1 MLRVLGKDVERA
13 VGAHTEA
20 LALTGGVGDQSAVTT
35 EDAAA
40 RIDEVARLG
49 RDAAELAQEA
59 HIVPVGDE
67 ADVLRVGLLRVFK
80 AEVCGEGADLRLA
93 VFADG
98 KQQMREL
105 ALRHLVEHIALILV
119 RVHAAQEQVTARR
132 SVEADAGV
140 VPGGNI
146 VEAVVERPVEH
157 RTELQ
162 LAVAVQT
169 GVRGAARAVFR
180 DKMPHDLAAEK
191 VAQVEHLMG
200 DAHLRGDARGLLDV
214 VGAAAGAGTVLIMV
228 QLQRDA
234 GNSIAL
240 PLQQEDAGGAVHAAR
255 HTD

>member
-1 MLRVLGKDVERA
+1 M
-13 VGAHTEA
+13 
-20 LALTGGVGDQSAVTT
+20 
-35 EDAAA
+35 
-40 RIDEVARLG
+40 
-49 RDAAELAQEA
+49 

-157 RTELQ
+157 RAELQ

-191 VAQVEHLMG
+191 VAQVEHPVG

-228 QLQRDA
+228 QPQRDA
-234 GNSIAL
+234 RNVIAL
-240 PLQQEDAGGAVHAAR
+240 LLQQENAGGAVHAAG

>member
-1 MLRVLGKDVERA
+1 
-13 VGAHTEA
+13 
-20 LALTGGVGDQSAVTT
+20 
-35 EDAAA
+35 
-40 RIDEVARLG
+40 
-49 RDAAELAQEA
+49 
-59 HIVPVGDE
+59 
-67 ADVLRVGLLRVFK
+67 
-80 AEVCGEGADLRLA
+80 
-93 VFADG
+93 
-98 KQQMREL
+98 MREL

-132 SVEADAGV
+132 RVEADAGI

-157 RTELQ
+157 RAELQ
-162 LAVAVQT
+162 LAVAVQA

-228 QLQRDA
+228 QPQRDA

-240 PLQQEDAGGAVHAAR
+240 PLQQEDAGGAVHAAG